1 MSESTIFPSRF
12 RAFVQEHTL
21 LRAGDRVVAAVSG
34 GVDSVVLLHLLAGDR
49 MRLQLD
55 LVVAHFN
62 HQLRGPEAD
71 ADEQF
76 VSALAGKLGL
86 DFRAG
91 RGDVRSR
98 ARDRRTGIEETARE
112 LRYGFLQEVCRE
124 TGAGRIAT
132 GHNADD
138 NAETMLLHLF
148 RGAGV
153 RGLAG
158 IPIQRNDGLIIRPL
172 LFATRNEIAAY
183 AVEQGITFREDST
196 NADDDRARNVIRHH
210 ILPVAR
216 SRVQP
221 GVVRTLLRTAEVFRE
236 LDSYLAQIARTGLDQ
251 VIIRRT
257 DEEVHLSL
265 PILLSFPRAI
275 RQYLIM
281 HVAETTT
288 GLRLRSDRVNAVLA
302 MTGQQPGRRI
312 SLGCGWE
319 VIRERDTLCL
329 LATRSTGT
337 FTVQVLPGRAYTVG
351 EARFS
356 FTLGQ
361 RREPEPRSGGDEEL
375 VDAELAGTQPLVL
388 RSWQPG
394 DRFTP
399 LGMTGTKKISDFLVD
414 AGIPLREKHRHP
426 VLVTSGGEIIWLC
439 GLRIDERFKITAR
452 TQQTLRLRFQ
462 RQTEG
467 LHGESP
473 QR

>member
-1 MSESTIFPSRF
+1 MSESTFFPSRF
-12 RAFVQEHTL
+12 RAFVQEHAL
-21 LRAGDRVVAAVSG
+21 LRTGDRVVAAVSG
-34 GVDSVVLLHLLAGDR
+34 GVDSVVLLYLLAGDR
-49 MRLQLD
+49 ARLQLD

-62 HQLRGPEAD
+62 HQLRGREAD

-76 VSALAGKLGL
+76 VGALAGKLGL
-86 DFRAG
+86 NFRAG
-91 RGDVRSR
+91 RGDVRGR
-98 ARDRRTGIEETARE
+98 ARKQRTGIEETARE
-112 LRYGFLQEVCRE
+112 LRYEFLQTVCLE
-124 TGAGRIAT
+124 TKAVRIAT

-158 IPIQRNDGLIIRPL
+158 IPVRRNEGLIIRPL

-183 AVEQGITFREDST
+183 ATEQGISFREDTT
-196 NADDDRARNVIRHH
+196 NAEDDRARNVIRHH

-216 SRVQP
+216 LRVQP

-257 DEEVHLSL
+257 GEEVHLSL
-265 PILLSFPRAI
+265 PILLSFPTAV
-275 RQYLIM
+275 RQYLVM
-281 HVAETTT
+281 HVAEATT
-288 GLRLRSDRVNAVLA
+288 GLRLRSDRVDAVLA
-302 MTGQQPGRRI
+302 MAVQQPGRRI
-312 SLGCGWE
+312 TLGRGWE
-319 VIRERDTLCL
+319 VIRERDALCL
-329 LATRSTGT
+329 LATRTTGA
-337 FTVQVLPGRAYTVG
+337 FSVQVAPKTEYTVG
-351 EARFS
+351 DARFS
-356 FTLGQ
+356 FTIEQ
-361 RREPEPRSGGDEEL
+361 RFEPGRRGGGEEEH
-375 VDAELAGTQPLVL
+375 VDAELTGARPLVL

-394 DRFTP
+394 DRFIP

-426 VLVTSGGEIIWLC
+426 VLATSSGEIIWLC
-439 GLRIDERFKITAR
+439 GLRIDDRFKITGR

-467 LHGESP
+467 RHGEGP
-473 QR
+473 QS

>member
-1 MSESTIFPSRF
+1 MSESTFFPSRF
-12 RAFVQEHTL
+12 RAFVREHAL

-55 LVVAHFN
+55 LLVAHFN
-62 HQLRGPEAD
+62 HQLRGRDAD

-76 VSALAGKLGL
+76 VGALAGKLGL
-86 DFRAG
+86 SFRAG

-98 ARDRRTGIEETARE
+98 AREQRMGVEVTARE
-112 LRYGFLQEVCRE
+112 LRYEFLHEVRRE

-158 IPIQRNDGLIIRPL
+158 IPVQRNEGLIIRPL

-183 AVEQGITFREDST
+183 AREQGITFREDTT
-196 NADDDRARNVIRHH
+196 NAEDDRARNVIRHH

-257 DEEVHLSL
+257 GEEVHLSL
-265 PILLSFPRAI
+265 PILLSFPTAI
-275 RQYLIM
+275 RQYLVM

-312 SLGCGWE
+312 TLGRGWE

-329 LATRSTGT
+329 LAARKTGT
-337 FTVQVLPGRAYTVG
+337 FTIQVSPETEYPVG
-351 EARFS
+351 DARFS
-356 FTLGQ
+356 FSIERGC
-361 RREPEPRSGGDEEL
+361 EPEHRSGGNEEQ
-375 VDAELAGTQPLVL
+375 VDAELTGATPLVL
-388 RSWQPG
+388 RSWRPG

-452 TQQTLRLRFQ
+452 TKGTLRLRFQ
-462 RQTEG
+462 RQTKG

-473 QR
+473 

>member
-1 MSESTIFPSRF
+1 M
-12 RAFVQEHTL
+12 
-21 LRAGDRVVAAVSG
+21 LRTGDRVVAAVSG

-62 HQLRGPEAD
+62 HQLRGREAD

-76 VSALAGKLGL
+76 VGALAGKLGL
-86 DFRAG
+86 SFRAG
-91 RGDVRSR
+91 RGNVRDR
-98 ARDRRTGIEETARE
+98 ARRQQTGIEETARE
-112 LRYGFLQEVCRE
+112 LRYEFLQTVRRE
-124 TGAGRIAT
+124 TGAVRIAT

-158 IPIQRNDGLIIRPL
+158 IPVQRNEGLIIRPL

-183 AVEQGITFREDST
+183 ATQHGITFREDTT
-196 NADDDRARNVIRHH
+196 NAGDDHARNVIRHH

-216 SRVQP
+216 SRVQG

-251 VIIRRT
+251 VVIRREG
-257 DEEVHLSL
+257 DEVHLSL
-265 PILLSFPRAI
+265 PILLTFPTAI
-275 RQYLIM
+275 RQYLVM
-281 HVAETTT
+281 QVAEATT

-302 MTGQQPGRRI
+302 MIAQQPGRRI
-312 SLGCGWE
+312 TLGRGWE
-319 VIRERDTLCL
+319 VMRERDTLCL
-329 LATRSTGT
+329 LATRTTGT
-337 FTVQVLPGRAYTVG
+337 FAMQVSPETEYTVG

-356 FTLGQ
+356 FTIKQ
-361 RREPEPRSGGDEEL
+361 RCEPGPRGGGEEER
-375 VDAELAGTQPLVL
+375 VDAELTGAGPFIL
-388 RSWQPG
+388 RSWKPG

-414 AGIPLREKHRHP
+414 AGIPLREKHCHP

-439 GLRIDERFKITAR
+439 GLRIDERFKITGHTQR
-452 TQQTLRLRFQ
+452 TLLLRFQ

-467 LHGESP
+467 RNGESP
-473 QR
+473 QS